1 MMLKQLSSLV
11 GFGQRIMCNGEP
23 QFVICRLPFGE
34 NLWVTTDDGAKLPA
48 TIKLSVAD
56 LARPPEPIPLRKDV
70 TEEKS
75 EGAE

>member
-1 MMLKQLSSLV
+1 MLKQLSNLV

-56 LARPPEPIPLRKDV
+56 LARPPEPPTPLREVVDGG
-70 TEEKS
+70 ES